1 MPKNT
6 FRHESVR
13 KNFAYQMVYEVLA
26 LILPLITSPYISRVL
41 GAAGVGV
48 YSYTYTIANYF
59 VMFAALGIKNYGNR
73 EIARNR
79 DDKEKLDET
88 FSSLFYLHVIVSS
101 IVLIGYIV
109 YVFCFAGEY
118 RTYAMTQSLYVI
130 GAVLD
135 ITWLFNGLEFFK
147 VTVIRNSLIKIATVL
162 CVFVFVKNA
171 DDVWKYVLILAL
183 GSFLSQVYLW
193 TFVPRLVKFRKVPF
207 SSVVGHLPQLF
218 ILFIPTVAISL
229 YNYMDKIM
237 VGAISG
243 DVQLG
248 LYENSEK
255 IISVVFSIIAAFG
268 TVMMPRMS
276 NMVANGDTE
285 GQKRSIESSMQVVL
299 FIAFALAFGLVGI
312 SGVFPQVFWGR
323 EFSDCSILMALLS
336 IIIPIKAYAQVL
348 RTQYLIPN
356 KMDKAYTI
364 SVCLGAVVNIIINA
378 LLIGRLGALGAV
390 VGTVFAELTVCIVQA
405 VYCAKHLPVFSYLKH
420 NAFFLV
426 LGALMSAVV
435 YIAGKLLGSGVLT
448 LSIQIVIGVV
458 IYCAGCLIY
467 FKITNNRLFLDTLDS
482 VLHKVFKR
490 R

>member
-1 MPKNT
+1 M
-6 FRHESVR
+6 
-13 KNFAYQMVYEVLA
+13 
-26 LILPLITSPYISRVL
+26 
-41 GAAGVGV
+41 
-48 YSYTYTIANYF
+48 
-59 VMFAALGIKNYGNR
+59 
-73 EIARNR
+73 
-79 DDKEKLDET
+79 
-88 FSSLFYLHVIVSS
+88 
-101 IVLIGYIV
+101 
-109 YVFCFAGEY
+109 
-118 RTYAMTQSLYVI
+118 
-130 GAVLD
+130 
-135 ITWLFNGLEFFK
+135 
-147 VTVIRNSLIKIATVL
+147 L
-162 CVFVFVKNA
+162 CAFVFVKNA
-171 DDVWKYVLILAL
+171 DDVWKYILILAL

-299 FIAFALAFGLVGI
+299 FIAFALAFGLVGV
-312 SGVFPQVFWGR
+312 SGVFPQVFWDE

-356 KMDKAYTI
+356 KMEKAYTI

-390 VGTVFAELTVCIVQA
+390 VGTVFAELTVCIVQV
-405 VYCAKHLPVFSYLKH
+405 VYCARDLPVFSYLKH
-420 NAFFLV
+420 NAFFLA
-426 LGALMSAVV
+426 LGILMSLTV
-435 YIAGKLLGSGVLT
+435 YIAGGFLGSGVLT
-448 LSIQIVIGVV
+448 LLIQFVIGVV
-458 IYCAGCLIY
+458 IYCVGCLIY
-467 FKITNNRLFLDTLDS
+467 FKVTNNRLFLDTLDT
-482 VLHKVFKR
+482 VVHKVFKR